1 MFDGDTY
8 DTGGGKYRRGTS
20 FDVSFP
26 TLPSLTVRPR
36 RADLYQ
42 KEYHHDILV
51 LEFAQF
57 STSWFNN
64 LKTGVPVV
72 FQWSQGTAGATWIGY
87 VSFVSKAQSG
97 KREQIM
103 EVHCISSGF
112 PLKERSN
119 RVFKSKTIPEAAKI
133 IAEEHGFNFV
143 GDVHPRRFDQ
153 LTMAGH
159 SYWEWLQEQ
168 AKRIGFAVV
177 VDGMDLIFK
186 PIDKIFDASLSSVPS
201 MNMFAADLPMN
212 SLAMDRTLDTF
223 KMKNGEHI
231 ESSVYNRAVKNAGGV
246 DPLSGKSLRAKS
258 SPNTVGRNTRNKVS
272 DVLFTE
278 HRSDQVAN
286 SYDAVAA
293 SAEGAAQMA
302 RMNVPAK
309 VTGQGDPRM
318 RPHRTVLIN
327 GTGEHTDGFWV
338 INEVHHMF
346 HKIGDYQVEMSI
358 STDGTGK
365 LIPDAF
371 RRTPGGS
378 VGTID
383 LTQAVISGK
392 AVSKPTLAK
401 LASKTPILRAGNQ
414 GYLRTPSVWKK
425 APSGFRRANG

>member
-8 DTGGGKYRRGTS
+8 ATGNGKYRRGTDFS
-20 FDVSFP
+20 VSFP
-26 TLPSLTVRPR
+26 TLPSLTVKPR
-36 RADLYQ
+36 RADLHQ
-42 KEYHHDILV
+42 KQYHHDILI

-72 FQWSQGTAGATWIGY
+72 FKWNQGGFGTSWIGY

-119 RVFKSKTIPEAAKI
+119 RVFKNKTIPEAARI

-143 GDVHPRRFDQ
+143 GDAHPRRFEQ

-159 SYWEWLQEQ
+159 SYWEWLHEQ

-177 VDGMDLIFK
+177 IDGMDLLFK

-212 SLAMDRTLDTF
+212 SLAMDRTLDSF
-223 KMKNGEHI
+223 KMKHGEHI
-231 ESSVYNRAVKNAGGV
+231 ESGSNSRTVKNSGGV
-246 DPLSGKSLRAKS
+246 DPLTGKPLRSKS
-258 SPNTVGRNTRNKVS
+258 SPNGVGRNTRANVG

-278 HRSDQVAN
+278 HLSGQVAN
-286 SYDAVAA
+286 SIDAVSS

-309 VTGQGDPRM
+309 VSGQGDPRM
-318 RPHRTVLIN
+318 RPYRTVLIN
-327 GTGEHTDGFWV
+327 GTGEQTDGFWV

-346 HKIGDYQVEMSI
+346 HKIGDYQVEMTI
-358 STDGTGK
+358 STDGTGR

-392 AVSKPTLAK
+392 AVHAPTIAR
-401 LASKTPILRAGNQ
+401 LASKTPILREGNQ

-425 APSGFRRANG
+425 SPSGFRRTNG